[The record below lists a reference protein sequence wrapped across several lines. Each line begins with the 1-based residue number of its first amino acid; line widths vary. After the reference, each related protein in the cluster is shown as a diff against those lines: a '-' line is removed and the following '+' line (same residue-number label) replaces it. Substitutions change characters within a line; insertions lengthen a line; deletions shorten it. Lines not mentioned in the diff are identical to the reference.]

1 MLILLGWLSIFYY
14 ALQSCF
20 KVVYLSSEFFLYWLA
35 VKAKTVG
42 EVIKNRPPAG
52 VLDAALAAEYKVF
65 SLRKCIN
72 HLDLISF
79 CQNCVEL

>member
-1 MLILLGWLSIFYY
+1 M
-14 ALQSCF
+14 
-20 KVVYLSSEFFLYWLA
+20 
-35 VKAKTVG
+35 KAKTVG

-52 VLDAALAAEYKVF
+52 VVDAALAAEYMVF